1 MSLNE
6 SLRILEK
13 TTLNTTKFRDLHL
26 SGNLSFAEKNAFSLE
41 ICHELIQNF
50 NNEEYWSDPR
60 WKQNQ
65 LRERLSWHRH
75 QEKKLRKLY
84 DKVIKDMC
92 DPNLNHL
99 MPELKKEEKSLSAEI
114 ESIVEDRGDI
124 ETELLK

>member
-1 MSLNE
+1 VQ
-6 SLRILEK
+6 

-26 SGNLSFAEKNAFSLE
+26 SGNLSFAEKNAFSFE

-60 WKQNQ
+60 WKQKQ
-65 LRERLSWHRH
+65 LRDRLSWLRH
-75 QEKKLRKLY
+75 QEKKLRKSRA
-84 DKVIKDMC
+84 KIIKKMI
-92 DPNLNHL
+92 DPNLDHL

-114 ESIVEDRGDI
+114 ESIVEEIRDV